1 MPTCQDII
9 RSAYRRSGILAA
21 GVNMNASQSAI
32 GLEHLQGLY
41 QNLIS
46 GGMFGRA
53 KDYFLDGVTYEA
65 KEGQRVFKSQPA
77 TVTLPI
83 TVRDECTGQMRQP
96 RDGAFVTIVDPVLG
110 VPSQNI
116 YDRSIGQWVEITDLG
131 LQDPAPLSGRYE
143 DHLKNMLAVKMLGD
157 VDLPMP
163 LELIRSE
170 GRARL
175 ALATRPDGE
184 RSTGRGE
191 YS

>member
-1 MPTCQDII
+1 MPTCQEVI
-9 RSAYRRSGILAA
+9 RAAYRRSGILAA

-32 GLEHLQGLY
+32 GLEHLTGLY

-53 KDYFLDGVTYEA
+53 VDYYLDATEYEA

-77 TVTLPI
+77 TVTLPVS
-83 TVRDECTGQMRQP
+83 VRDACTGQMRQP
-96 RDGAFVTIVDPVLG
+96 RDGAFITIVDPVAG
-110 VPSQNI
+110 VPSQNL
-116 YDRSIGQWVEITDLG
+116 YDRTIGQWVELSDLT
-131 LQDPAPLSGRYE
+131 LQDNAPLSGRYE
-143 DHLKNMLAVKMLGD
+143 DHLKNLLAVKLLGD

-163 LELIRSE
+163 LELIRAE

-175 ALATRPDGE
+175 ALATRPDNE